1 MDSDKEVDNVR
12 DPDCD
17 HGADIAADGEGGGD
31 FGEEDVGEA
40 EGEADADVEAHSAL
54 DLPRGKRGADDGED
68 EEGERG
74 GNALVILD
82 LDWVLLSLRSFCRR
96 MWAASC
102 GMVIVSQSPSEMRK
116 SEGMK
121 VSVVSL
127 RSPVVICSRMPSKS
141 RMT

>member
-68 EEGERG
+68 EEGEGG

-82 LDWVLLSLRSFCRR
+82 LEKLGVAQLAFLLSADVGGKLRHGHRLAVALGDEEVGGHEGKRR
-96 MWAASC
+96 VLAFA
-102 GMVIVSQSPSEMRK
+102 GGDV
-116 SEGMK
+116 
-121 VSVVSL
+121 L
-127 RSPVVICSRMPSKS
+127 AHA
-141 RMT
+141 